1 MKRKG
6 LPFAMLPLWKA
17 MTRTSKASLK
27 NKAKH
32 QQTSWQY
39 WKVHSIHKDT
49 AHKNIPKLYSSET
62 THPAWV
68 LLANSALWLTRPKKK
83 KKKTENL
90 TMKQWWRQ
98 LLYGKQFVS
107 TNHRLIIKSTS
118 AAHEANSGCATCW
131 GVFSTR

>member
-1 MKRKG
+1 
-6 LPFAMLPLWKA
+6 MLPLWKA

-83 KKKTENL
+83 KKKNRESNDEA
-90 TMKQWWRQ
+90 
-98 LLYGKQFVS
+98 VVEAA
-107 TNHRLIIKSTS
+107 LIW
-118 AAHEANSGCATCW
+118 EAICINQSQTDH
-131 GVFSTR
+131 